1 MLPHSHIKIST
12 TETSKNL
19 ANGTRDSLT
28 GLSRILR
35 NKISSAQASLP
46 RVRRR
51 GFLMHETLF
60 PLKIISM
67 IWISGLK
74 RKISSL
80 DSVLMDSTFYYSDLD
95 SVSSD
100 IRIFGVDPNRI
111 SYQIQIQ
118 IRISDNNSSPIDVI
132 LASKGIDATKET

>member
-1 MLPHSHIKIST
+1 MNSAKVSPSDLDSVTLIGKIWT

-51 GFLMHETLF
+51 GSLMHETLST
-60 PLKIISM
+60 LKIIS
-67 IWISGLK
+67 ISLTLPTYSIDK
-74 RKISSL
+74 EL
-80 DSVLMDSTFYYSDLD
+80 LQSTMY
-95 SVSSD
+95 
-100 IRIFGVDPNRI
+100 
-111 SYQIQIQ
+111 
-118 IRISDNNSSPIDVI
+118 
-132 LASKGIDATKET
+132 